1 MDEAG
6 VRVETIVTGAEAG
19 ADVVV
24 VGAGPAGLYAACC
37 AGFRGL
43 SSVVVDALPEPGGQV
58 AALYPEKRIHDVA
71 GHPAVRGRELIDRL
85 VTQVEPFHPRFLLGR
100 TAVSLDAEEGG
111 SWVVRLEDGVPVR
124 ARAVVIAAG
133 LGRSV
138 PRTLPCLRPYH
149 GRGVTHHVRRL
160 EDHRDRD
167 VIIVGGGD
175 SAVDWALA
183 LVGIARSVTVVHRRA
198 AFRAHEH
205 SVKRM
210 YASGVRVVTEAQVTA
225 CYGDTL
231 LAEVRVRA
239 ADQEFAIPAQA
250 VVGALGF
257 ITNLGPIAEWGL
269 LMSNRLVL
277 VDGAMRTN
285 LPRVYA
291 IGDICHYEGRV
302 PLISVSFGEA
312 ATAANHAAVGLRPG
326 ARLAPEHSTDIDDT
340 FLS

>member
-1 MDEAG
+1 M
-6 VRVETIVTGAEAG
+6 
-19 ADVVV
+19 
-24 VGAGPAGLYAACC
+24 
-37 AGFRGL
+37 
-43 SSVVVDALPEPGGQV
+43 
-58 AALYPEKRIHDVA
+58 
-71 GHPAVRGRELIDRL
+71 
-85 VTQVEPFHPRFLLGR
+85 
-100 TAVSLDAEEGG
+100 
-111 SWVVRLEDGVPVR
+111 
-124 ARAVVIAAG
+124 
-133 LGRSV
+133 
-138 PRTLPCLRPYH
+138 
-149 GRGVTHHVRRL
+149 
-160 EDHRDRD
+160 
-167 VIIVGGGD
+167 
-175 SAVDWALA
+175 
-183 LVGIARSVTVVHRRA
+183 TVVHRRA